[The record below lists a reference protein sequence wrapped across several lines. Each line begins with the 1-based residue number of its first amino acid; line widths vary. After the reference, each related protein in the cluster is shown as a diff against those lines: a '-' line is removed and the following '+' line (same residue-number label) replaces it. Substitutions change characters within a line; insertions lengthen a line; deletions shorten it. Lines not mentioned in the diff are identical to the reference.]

1 MNDNVIPLPVAPRPY
16 SSLVDR
22 IRRDREA
29 SKAKVQA
36 MTNQAVEANRQR
48 EKADEEE
55 YIRKHQRQLLFCHL
69 RTMVRLCGKKWTI
82 GILDEGKEAVEFM
95 PSWLAE

>member
-36 MTNQAVEANRQR
+36 MTNQFCADTWRGNKFADAQLWCDRQMG
-48 EKADEEE
+48 
-55 YIRKHQRQLLFCHL
+55 HPL
-69 RTMVRLCGKKWTI
+69 G
-82 GILDEGKEAVEFM
+82 GKEFVLESLERLRIYVE
-95 PSWLAE
+95 SRSY